1 MSDILDEID
10 ALIDEQL
17 EAGESGA
24 QQRAARADRRCPHC
38 FRAWHGLAITQRL
51 ERMRIEYQDQALNA
65 RLRGEESEYAE
76 SAILDGYRYDEDDSR
91 VICPGSDFIGPI
103 QAPPR
108 CGCAQ
113 CLAWRAVI
121 GDDETPGDVARGMTL
136 GFRIFPP
143 VEDLISQAISFAG
156 DLALDPSAWRNI
168 GFVADGGFTP
178 EPVVDEARGYGVDEI
193 RAMRWSSPRMF
204 YLPIDRAERRH
215 SDPEADAES
224 DSDDPPTSLADLRR
238 RVRERGSRPQERPV
252 WAARMDGRRGR
263 R

>member
-1 MSDILDEID
+1 MSDILDDID

-17 EAGESGA
+17 EAGEGGA
-24 QQRAARADRRCPHC
+24 IRRAASVERRCPHC

-51 ERMRIEYQDQALNA
+51 ERMRIEYQDRALNA

-121 GDDETPGDVARGMTL
+121 GDDETPGDVARGMNL
-136 GFRIFPP
+136 GFQMLPRAN
-143 VEDLISQAISFAG
+143 DAISGLIARAVELGFYSVPA
-156 DLALDPSAWRNI
+156 DPVAPGAWRDIVPNRS
-168 GFVADGGFTP
+168 T
-178 EPVVDEARGYGVDEI
+178 
-193 RAMRWSSPRMF
+193 
-204 YLPIDRAERRH
+204 ERRH
-215 SDPEADAES
+215 SEPETSPES
-224 DSDDPPTSLADLRR
+224 DSDDPPTSLADLQRR
-238 RVRERGSRPQERPV
+238 ARERGSRPQEHPV
-252 WAARMDGRRGR
+252 WAARMDRRRGR